1 MRFTMWIIL
10 EWMQNGKILRP
21 IDIAQMGFHGS
32 FSPVRHAEKGHTGS
46 VGKGPGQ
53 GQDRGL
59 T

>member
-1 MRFTMWIIL
+1 MWIIL

-32 FSPVRHAEKGHTGS
+32 FSPVRHAEKGRTGS
-46 VGKGPGQ
+46 VGTGPGQ